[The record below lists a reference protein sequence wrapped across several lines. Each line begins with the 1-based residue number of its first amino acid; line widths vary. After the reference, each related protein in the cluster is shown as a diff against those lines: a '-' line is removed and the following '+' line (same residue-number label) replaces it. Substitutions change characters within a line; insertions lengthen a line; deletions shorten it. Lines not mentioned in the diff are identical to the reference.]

1 MSAEEPKKEAAE
13 AAAPE
18 AKKKGGSKLPIII
31 AGLMVAEA
39 AGVYLVVSMINKKP
53 AAAEAVTLKHGD
65 EGKKDEFVEIP
76 IVEDHFQNMQTGRVW
91 VWDASITIRVRKK
104 HEAVVNK
111 GIQERVAEIH
121 EGIATIFRRATAAQL
136 KEPGLETINRQ
147 IHAYLDG
154 ILGKDDTGEEPT
166 PYLERVLI
174 PRCRGF
180 PAE

>member
-1 MSAEEPKKEAAE
+1 MSSEEPKKEGGE
-13 AAAPE
+13 AAPE
-18 AKKKGGSKLPIII
+18 AKKKGGSKLPLIIG
-31 AGLMVAEA
+31 ALMVAEA
-39 AGVYLVVSMINKKP
+39 AGVYFVVSLINKKP
-53 AAAEAVTLKHGD
+53 AGAEAATLKKGD
-65 EGKKDEFVEIP
+65 ESKKDEFVEIP

-104 HEAVVNK
+104 YEAAVNK
-111 GIQERVAEIH
+111 MIQERVAEIH
-121 EGIATIFRRATAAQL
+121 EGIATIYRRATAAQL

-147 IHAYLDG
+147 IHSYLDG